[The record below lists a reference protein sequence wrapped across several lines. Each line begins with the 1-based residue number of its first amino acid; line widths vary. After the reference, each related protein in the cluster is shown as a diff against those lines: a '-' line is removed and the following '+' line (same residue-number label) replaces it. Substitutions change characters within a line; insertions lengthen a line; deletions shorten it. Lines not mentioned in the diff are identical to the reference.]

1 MGFLVQSIKIS
12 PNSLKHIL
20 QFLNFI
26 EQIGRLLGIFR
37 IDTIFQ
43 IAPGESYTSR
53 SFKRRGHYQ

>member
-12 PNSLKHIL
+12 PNSLKYIL

-26 EQIGRLLGIFR
+26 EQIGRLLGILR

-53 SFKRRGHYQ
+53 AFKRRGHYQ